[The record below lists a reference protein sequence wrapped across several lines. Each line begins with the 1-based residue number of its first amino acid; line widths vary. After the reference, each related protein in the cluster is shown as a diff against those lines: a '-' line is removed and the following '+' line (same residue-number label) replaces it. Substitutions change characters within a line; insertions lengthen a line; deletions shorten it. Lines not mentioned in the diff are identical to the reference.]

1 MMPGYTT
8 GTWTPLVRMKRRVTV
23 RTKVLEYDKFSLRLT
38 KKDAEQGFHSG
49 SCDHDINMLMSIPR
63 IKKQLDA
70 IDNSIL
76 FEYVQSCGTGLDADA
91 STDTIQSYMLW
102 IACGDYIEGAI

>member
-1 MMPGYTT
+1 M
-8 GTWTPLVRMKRRVTV
+8 

-49 SCDHDINMLMSIPR
+49 SCDNDIAELMSIPR

-70 IDNSIL
+70 IDSSIL
-76 FEYVQSCGTGLDADA
+76 FEHVQSYGTELDTSD
-91 STDTIQSYMLW
+91 SIDTIQSYVLW
-102 IACGDYIEGAI
+102 IACGDYIEG